1 MKQFMIEMMT
11 MMMPYMKPLMWLGVV
26 AAALGLALL
35 FAHMLLRSD
44 TGGWVLLSGRVTLG
58 FAIFFLACQIA
69 GYFLGAAPGINFGD
83 FSKMEFNIV
92 PFWQIGAG
100 FFMAALVLGF
110 FGGRLRTT

>member
-11 MMMPYMKPLMWLGVV
+11 AMMPFMKPLMWLGVAS
-26 AAALGLALL
+26 AAAGIAMLV
-35 FAHMLLRSD
+35 AHMILRAN
-44 TGGWVLLSGRVTLG
+44 TGGWVLLAGRITLG
-58 FAIFFLACQIA
+58 FAFFFLACQVA

-100 FFMAALVLGF
+100 FLAASLILGF
-110 FGGRLRTT
+110 FGGRTREA

>member
-11 MMMPYMKPLMWLGVV
+11 MMMPYMKPLMWLGVIFG
-26 AAALGLALL
+26 ALGIVLLLTHLL
-35 FAHMLLRSD
+35 FRSN
-44 TGGWVLLSGRVTLG
+44 TGGWVLLTGRIVLG
-58 FAIFFLACQIA
+58 FAAFFFACQLA

-100 FFMAALVLGF
+100 FLVASLILGF
-110 FGGRLRTT
+110 FGGRLRTA

>member
-11 MMMPYMKPLMWLGVV
+11 MMMPYMKPLMWLGVIS
-26 AAALGLALL
+26 AAAGLALL
-35 FAHMLLRSD
+35 IMHVIFRAS
-44 TGGWVLLSGRVTLG
+44 TGGWVLLLGRITLG
-58 FAIFFLACQIA
+58 FAIFFFACQVA

-100 FFMAALVLGF
+100 FLVAALVLGF
-110 FGGRLRTT
+110 FGGRTREA